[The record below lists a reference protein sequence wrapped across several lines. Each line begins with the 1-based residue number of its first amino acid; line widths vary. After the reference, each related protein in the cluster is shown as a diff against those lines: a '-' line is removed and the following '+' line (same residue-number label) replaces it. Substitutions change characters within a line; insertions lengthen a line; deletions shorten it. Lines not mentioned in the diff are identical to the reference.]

1 MPTIREM
8 ADEHARLGGTRESF
22 HSLLGGFGLD
32 SYSSHPDTVVGAQS
46 EEPLVSQAPPIAPAP
61 PMPEPLPAAP
71 TAADAPQ
78 QRLGT
83 RPLPY
88 GAALRP
94 DISGG
99 VSAPTP
105 SEVQARYNIGQPF
118 SFGLPPTERA
128 LRASPGVVPQALAP
142 EPAPTPMP
150 YGVAGR
156 PRPPSAQDME
166 PIEAALRPVG
176 EMAALTAR
184 DYSEWDPALEAARRL
199 ESGLTTEQKA
209 SLGTVPERAS
219 ARGQAAYVRLGALL
233 GTASGRVSKFFM
245 QQAAARDPD
254 AWDGDEENIE
264 IIPGVVSLNIPPSER
279 RQFSR
284 LWELDTKDALDR
296 ENDIAEDAIR
306 RSGQHT
312 VLRLAAESALDTA
325 GAIIDFITWLYGSDI
340 PKEFWR
346 EAPEA
351 DRRAVI
357 SKALGRGQSQRM
369 AEHEAD
375 LSEDWRKQQILVD
388 DAAERW
394 VEIGDDT
401 VGLIS
406 ALAKEPEAV
415 SKTHSMAILATAAPL
430 VPSMMRAARF
440 TGKPVSAA
448 ARTTAGLVGELME
461 AYAPKRAEIGRRIGD
476 VVSER
481 VAGFERTFSDPTKM
495 ADPGAQAM
503 ATEAL
508 QQASRTEAGVG
519 TNLGEALAREH
530 VGPEVLPSELIPERP
545 GRVRFEERAP
555 TSAEILAQVQE
566 QSARLAAETGAQVPQ
581 GFVLRGTSSAPEVLP
596 EVQAVRDA
604 MAARRAPPEGV
615 LEGDVVPA
623 GIDTGPAIA
632 GAPLGEPLAL
642 PAPRGPDVAVPYGA
656 SREAAALG
664 RRLRLEDPSAPALRS
679 AAEEA
684 FSGRSNLPLEQAAM
698 ADALASLFEV
708 ARNAPDPK
716 AVVEALIRDA
726 GGDVLAAADAVAR
739 SRQPQQAVLR
749 GEPELGARLE
759 PPEVLPEVVETR
771 AAMEAA
777 RAEPQ
782 IQVPPDPMHRVRALR
797 EQRAAADVERKPRLF
812 GGERDL
818 AGRHEV
824 VLEGATP
831 TLKQVGEGARG
842 PIPNSRALVRIE
854 SQPSPPLEPIRI
866 DVSPPPDAPLLLEH
880 NPRVAAETAVD
891 PSKFGYKFKRVRYTL
906 EPDGRL
912 KVKQRA
918 KDAPEEV
925 VELAPERRMSEAAER
940 IIDEAVEVFGQ
951 EGVLTPGAVS
961 KPQLAAA
968 YEAAIDPRLPN
979 NLQIATLRETLVPR
993 AAEALVEKT
1002 GKPQM
1007 RNKYAEEI
1015 ARVVD
1020 DAIEGSIDSPV
1031 IEYVDAAGR
1040 TRSFYVVREAMTPL
1054 LEEAPGFGR
1063 VVGGE
1068 MIKANMRREG
1078 TRARQKAVQ
1087 DTYGDALMEWHPE
1100 TLTAAEAA
1108 RKPPSL
1114 QAELDYFIGRYLE
1127 TGELPPI
1134 ARNPHLDLVAEGKA
1148 RIPEGANYATR
1159 EGIFPSRLRRRLEKM
1174 EDASPGTLDSSRLA
1188 DVAQPGVRDVRL
1200 PALDM
1205 RTIAPDGTPGAPRLS
1220 VYGPLHRT
1228 QRWIAHDRGWIN
1240 ELPLDIGSDSLY
1252 TFGARAAN
1260 WIKAAK
1266 VPLNTSSW
1274 VGAVV
1279 GNSLSAATK
1288 LADPFAS
1295 LKAVHAIMDFYRF
1308 KAGLPTHYPK
1318 EWYDGILRS
1327 QALDTSFSKD
1337 MRHQRMAPKSETLG
1351 KKLMPREG
1359 EGMFE
1364 WFDRV
1369 RRERPP
1375 ADEALRAGLGVDAA
1389 FRIFDHFDNGP
1400 KLYEGMLNTG
1410 RHLEEWG
1417 MLRNGEFK
1425 EFHLSKKKR
1434 VRAIKRDDL
1443 IPGMSNMEVNGKRL
1457 TPAQMQAIVSR
1468 AAMEPTLG
1476 TYVDFSELPLIQLYK
1491 RNIPLF
1497 DVTGSPFSGWLSGS
1511 TTLPFMRRGIVG
1523 EILSGPTPRGNTNSS
1538 RVLAS
1543 RAAGQTAHGAKIG
1556 ASIAGLNASLS
1567 PDSGMLRRMS
1577 AYSASDPGAQIIK
1590 PTEEPGVYNIW
1601 DVKNANSFEDL
1612 DWWLRLAETG
1622 TRYLPELFGYVDPAS
1637 TIEGQEYPI
1646 AMMTDGQIAKLPRFQ
1661 QEIVRD
1667 SQALARDQ
1675 AEGMSGL
1682 DTARIARAFRL
1693 SGSAAADGVLDIA
1706 TVTDFVEMS
1715 APQQLAHAVRGVA
1728 SLIIPGAHRR
1738 AFEGGLDHMAD
1749 DDMELASIRSA
1760 ELRDARAAGDSEEVS
1775 RLEGEIDDLL
1785 GAAVTKRYY
1794 GRVKRGEVKVEFGDP
1809 FPLEEQAR
1817 SLVDKVIS
1825 RMLKSPLYV
1834 RLYDP
1839 SNMTTTASSKFK
1851 KAWAT
1856 GMDRTIKGR
1865 YDLASMQASKLR
1877 RDAKSAKNPDVAAE
1891 LLARADALEEL
1902 ALVLEDRGEMIKEY
1916 AADSFDI
1923 MLEEM
1928 HERAEQQRRAGKF
1941 LRRPVQTPFG
1951 EDVIGVP
1958 LKEKR

>member
-1 MPTIREM
+1 
-8 ADEHARLGGTRESF
+8 
-22 HSLLGGFGLD
+22 
-32 SYSSHPDTVVGAQS
+32 
-46 EEPLVSQAPPIAPAP
+46 
-61 PMPEPLPAAP
+61 
-71 TAADAPQ
+71 
-78 QRLGT
+78 
-83 RPLPY
+83 
-88 GAALRP
+88 
-94 DISGG
+94 
-99 VSAPTP
+99 
-105 SEVQARYNIGQPF
+105 
-118 SFGLPPTERA
+118 
-128 LRASPGVVPQALAP
+128 
-142 EPAPTPMP
+142 MP

-199 ESGLTTEQKA
+199 EYGLTTEQKA
-209 SLGTVPERAS
+209 SLGTVPERVS

-233 GTASGRVSKFFM
+233 GTASGRVAKFFM

-264 IIPGVVSLNIPPSER
+264 IIPGAVSLNIPPSER

-388 DAAERW
+388 DAAEHW
-394 VEIGDDT
+394 IDIGDDT

-406 ALAKEPEAV
+406 AIAKEPEAV
-415 SKTHSMAILATAAPL
+415 SKTHSMAILAAAAPL
-430 VPSMMRAARF
+430 VPSMMRVARF
-440 TGKPVSAA
+440 TGRPVSAGV
-448 ARTTAGLVGELME
+448 RNTAGIFGELMQ
-461 AYAPKRAEIGRRIGD
+461 AYAPDAAARAAQVGEVVGRR
-476 VVSER
+476 VVLP
-481 VAGFERTFSDPTKM
+481 AQDAAAAFERTFSDPTKM

-503 ATEAL
+503 ATEAFE
-508 QQASRTEAGVG
+508 QASRTEAGVG
-519 TNLGEALAREH
+519 TNLGGALAREH
-530 VGPEVLPSELIPERP
+530 VGPDVLPSELIPERP

-566 QSARLAAETGAQVPQ
+566 QSALLAAETGAQVPQ

-615 LEGDVVPA
+615 FEGDVIPA

-664 RRLRLEDPSAPALRS
+664 RRLRLEDPSAPALR
-679 AAEEA
+679 AAAGEA

-708 ARNAPDPK
+708 ARNAPEPE

-726 GGDVLAAADAVAR
+726 GGDVLAAADAVVR
-739 SRQPQQAVLR
+739 SRQPQQTILR

-824 VLEGATP
+824 VLEGGTP
-831 TLKQVGEGARG
+831 TLKQVGKGARG

-968 YEAAIDPRLPN
+968 YEAAIDARLPN
-979 NLQIATLRETLVPR
+979 NLQIATMRETLVPR

-1002 GKPQM
+1002 GKPNM
-1007 RNKYAEEI
+1007 RSKYAEEI
-1015 ARVVD
+1015 SRVID

-1054 LEEAPGFGR
+1054 LEEAPGFRR

-1078 TRARQKAVQ
+1078 TRARQKAVR
-1087 DTYGDALMEWHPE
+1087 DTYGDALSEWHPE
-1100 TLTAAEAA
+1100 TLTPAEAA
-1108 RKPPSL
+1108 RNPPSL

-1159 EGIFPSRLRRRLEKM
+1159 EGAFPSRLRRRLEKM

-1200 PALDM
+1200 PSLDI

-1240 ELPLDIGSDSLY
+1240 ELPADIMSDSLQAK
-1252 TFGARAAN
+1252 ARWMAN
-1260 WIKAAK
+1260 WVKAVR

-1274 VGAVV
+1274 MGAMV

-1337 MRHQRMAPKSETLG
+1337 MRHQRMVPGDAEAG
-1351 KKLMPREG
+1351 KELMPRLGQEN
-1359 EGMFE
+1359 MFE
-1364 WFDRV
+1364 WFNRV
-1369 RRERPP
+1369 KREG
-1375 ADEALRAGLGVDAA
+1375 AAGVAAETARAVGRTVVRGAKASTDAA

-1425 EFHLSKKKR
+1425 EFHLSKKKK

-1457 TPAQMQAIVSR
+1457 TAPQMQAIVSR

-1497 DVTGSPFSGWLSGS
+1497 DMIGSPFSGWLSGT

-1523 EILSGPTPRGNTNSS
+1523 EVLSGPTPRGFTNSS
-1538 RVLAS
+1538 RVLAK
-1543 RAAGQTAHGAKIG
+1543 RAADQVTHGAKVG
-1556 ASIAGLNASLS
+1556 ASIGGLNAGV
-1567 PDSGMLRRMS
+1567 DSDSATLRRLSGHS
-1577 AYSASDPGAQIIK
+1577 AADPGAQVIK
-1590 PTEEPGVYNIW
+1590 PTGEPGAYSVW

-1622 TRYLPELFGYVDPAS
+1622 TRYLPELFGYIDPSS
-1637 TIEGQEYPI
+1637 TLEGQEYPVGL
-1646 AMMTDGQIAKLPRFQ
+1646 MTDAQIAKLPPHQ
-1661 QEIVRD
+1661 QKNVRD
-1667 SQALARDQ
+1667 AQALERGH
-1675 AEGMSGL
+1675 AEGMGGL
-1682 DTARIARAFRL
+1682 DTPRIMRSFRL
-1693 SGSAAADGVLDIA
+1693 GGAAVADAVLRIA
-1706 TVTDFVEMS
+1706 TVTLGSEMN
-1715 APQQLAHAVRGVA
+1715 APQALAHATREVA
-1728 SLIIPGAHRR
+1728 SILLPGGARR
-1738 AFEGGLDHMAD
+1738 ALQGGLEHMAD
-1749 DDMELASIRSA
+1749 DDMELASIRSV
-1760 ELRDARAAGDSEEVS
+1760 ELREARDANNPEEVS
-1775 RLEGEIDDLL
+1775 RLEDEVNGLL
-1785 GAAVTKRYY
+1785 SSATSRRYFAK
-1794 GRVKRGEVKVEFGDP
+1794 VDRGEVAVEMGSP
-1809 FPLEEQAR
+1809 FPFEDQAKG
-1817 SLVDKVIS
+1817 LIDKIVAHMFNAP
-1825 RMLKSPLYV
+1825 RNV
-1834 RLYDP
+1834 RLYNP
-1839 SNMTTTASSKFK
+1839 ANMTARAGKDLK
-1851 KAWAT
+1851 KAWVV
-1856 GMDRTIKGR
+1856 GWDRTINGR
-1865 YDLASMQASKLR
+1865 YKLAVTQASKLR
-1877 RDAKSAKNPDVAAE
+1877 RDAKLLRETGEGAEVETPFGEDVLGVPLREQDDEAAE
-1891 LLARADALEEL
+1891 MLTRADALEEQ
-1902 ALVLEDRGEMIKEY
+1902 ALVLEDRGEFLKEY
-1916 AADSFDI
+1916 AAAAFDS

-1928 HERAEQQRRAGKF
+1928 HERARRQRQVGRSHS
-1941 LRRPVQTPFG
+1941 RPVETPFG
-1951 EDVIGVP
+1951 GDALGVP
-1958 LKEKR
+1958 LGEAR